1 MPLKV
6 ATFRMVGFK
15 CFADTTLECHPS
27 VNLLTGRNNSGKT
40 TTLEGLALWAELFG
54 LLARQ
59 IGKAVPKQ
67 NLRRSDW
74 RLEPQYLDPTRL
86 GSVRSPSYSALF
98 HEGAAELDLV
108 ATLDLGGERLPVGF
122 RVRQARGTLYE
133 ASPSVPPGKEA
144 TLNEVCRHW
153 PNPFRTYF
161 ASPVATVRP
170 IEPFQT
176 APNVA
181 RLVHQRRS
189 GEVLRN
195 RLADLGARDEL
206 GRFSDDV
213 SSILTGVPG
222 RFRLDPGPS
231 RATDPDTQV
240 TAQLLNRGGFRDL
253 SVLGSGTLQVI
264 EVLLSLYAAPG
275 DLHLV
280 LLDEPDSH
288 IHRDIQRRL
297 FARLEAADQVQ
308 VFLTTHNESLLR
320 AAPWEQVFHLAD
332 EPARPDTVVRP
343 IAASRP
349 EPARRGYHATPLSP
363 ILTALGSE
371 TALDLLGALE
381 SDHLLLV
388 EGPDDARLIHRLLE
402 LERAPAPPRRVAFWS
417 LGGVDHGLGALPH
430 LLTLLR
436 QIRNDRT
443 LAERA
448 TVVLDADVL
457 IPEWVRSLEA
467 TAAER
472 LSVDLL
478 VWPGV
483 LVPEAALLEEGALR
497 AWVGARDDGH
507 PDAIMAAC
515 SHVLSET
522 AERVHER
529 WSAASAEEWVG
540 RIGQRRASLEAAGL
554 GKVVPSEAR
563 AFDQLKRWALARLE
577 DGDVAACADKSDVAF
592 ALWHL
597 QDPDTRGTLEDWSR
611 APWWRDV
618 VAGLDRTNVTAP
630 WAALWTRL
638 GAGRVSATSSGAGD
652 PKGR

>member
-1 MPLKV
+1 M
-6 ATFRMVGFK
+6 
-15 CFADTTLECHPS
+15 
-27 VNLLTGRNNSGKT
+27 
-40 TTLEGLALWAELFG
+40 
-54 LLARQ
+54 
-59 IGKAVPKQ
+59 PKQ
-67 NLRRSDW
+67 KLRRSDW

-213 SSILTGVPG
+213 SSILTGCPV
-222 RFRLDPGPS
+222 
-231 RATDPDTQV
+231 
-240 TAQLLNRGGFRDL
+240 
-253 SVLGSGTLQVI
+253 GS
-264 EVLLSLYAAPG
+264 
-275 DLHLV
+275 
-280 LLDEPDSH
+280 
-288 IHRDIQRRL
+288 
-297 FARLEAADQVQ
+297 
-308 VFLTTHNESLLR
+308 
-320 AAPWEQVFHLAD
+320 
-332 EPARPDTVVRP
+332 
-343 IAASRP
+343 AST
-349 EPARRGYHATPLSP
+349 PARRG
-363 ILTALGSE
+363 
-371 TALDLLGALE
+371 
-381 SDHLLLV
+381 
-388 EGPDDARLIHRLLE
+388 
-402 LERAPAPPRRVAFWS
+402 RR
-417 LGGVDHGLGALPH
+417 
-430 LLTLLR
+430 T
-436 QIRNDRT
+436 RT
-443 LAERA
+443 

-457 IPEWVRSLEA
+457 IPEWVRARSHGGG
-467 TAAER
+467 AA
-472 LSVDLL
+472 VGGP
-478 VWPGV
+478 PGV
-483 LVPEAALLEEGALR
+483 AGRAGARGRPARGGR

-540 RIGQRRASLEAAGL
+540 RIAQRRASLEAAGL

-563 AFDQLKRWALARLE
+563 AFDQPKRWALARLE
-577 DGDVAACADKSDVAF
+577 VGGDVVRGRRREGEVTSTPGRAAV
-592 ALWHL
+592 
-597 QDPDTRGTLEDWSR
+597 GE
-611 APWWRDV
+611 APPARHSP
-618 VAGLDRTNVTAP
+618 AT
-630 WAALWTRL
+630 
-638 GAGRVSATSSGAGD
+638 GR
-652 PKGR
+652 